1 MITTS
6 PDGQWAAVRN
16 GRELVLL
23 AGGAGAP
30 VGRLE
35 LTSDDADVVIVGP
48 PAVLAVIYRGEENKV
63 VLHQPPYLEAV
74 ARLDL
79 EAPLRLAAI
88 TGPRMVLVS
97 SDHKAV
103 TIVRAAG
110 RALSAQP
117 LDPGSLVE
125 FAVGLDRNQILLGL
139 LRKLEVWDAVS
150 ARPLLR
156 LQLQMPPPPRTV
168 GSAHG
173 HVWATRPGS
182 DEVFVYRLSDGR
194 PFRHFVGAPVDAV
207 VSHAASPL
215 IVLVTSRGLVR
226 LHCFAHSLHV
236 IDDSPWTP
244 GAALAQLVVGD
255 DISLLGLTAGTIEPW
270 RVPIGGAGAPTVAIE
285 PAEGS
290 GEPLHTAADKLRAMR
305 DRSVVELGSRLTS
318 IAQPTSIVWGQHD
331 PWIGVEVGERGGL
344 RRQPVGVG
352 LEEVGATGDQKAA
365 QPGLLVGVGPGQGL
379 GLQQG
384 RPVEVH
390 PVVGGDL

>member
-125 FAVGLDRNQILLGL
+125 FAVVLDRNQI
-139 LRKLEVWDAVS
+139 
-150 ARPLLR
+150 
-156 LQLQMPPPPRTV
+156 
-168 GSAHG
+168 
-173 HVWATRPGS
+173 
-182 DEVFVYRLSDGR
+182 
-194 PFRHFVGAPVDAV
+194 
-207 VSHAASPL
+207 
-215 IVLVTSRGLVR
+215 VR
-226 LHCFAHSLHV
+226 L
-236 IDDSPWTP
+236 
-244 GAALAQLVVGD
+244 
-255 DISLLGLTAGTIEPW
+255 
-270 RVPIGGAGAPTVAIE
+270 
-285 PAEGS
+285 
-290 GEPLHTAADKLRAMR
+290 
-305 DRSVVELGSRLTS
+305 
-318 IAQPTSIVWGQHD
+318 
-331 PWIGVEVGERGGL
+331 
-344 RRQPVGVG
+344 
-352 LEEVGATGDQKAA
+352 
-365 QPGLLVGVGPGQGL
+365 
-379 GLQQG
+379 
-384 RPVEVH
+384 
-390 PVVGGDL
+390 